1 MNGTDLIA
9 ELLIKAP
16 TEIDR
21 HGKSVAHRALSLGP
35 PGRKHL
41 SGGSTLAI
49 AIGALE
55 ITAHRPLIQ
64 AHVQFVAAPLCGS
77 EFHVRIDTLRS
88 GKSIAVA
95 RCTVFTENGDAAYVS
110 ASLGQRNDLGTFPW
124 AMMPE
129 VPAPDD
135 CPPVPFIRKD
145 PDDLHSY
152 LDIRLALDPRNDPK
166 GHVCFWVKTPPN
178 SNLTTAFVALIA
190 DYLPESIRMNT
201 GQPFGASSLDNMV
214 RIASLTQCDWLLC
227 NIHLDAIASGLFH
240 GHMEIFADD
249 GTLVAVAS
257 QSSVVQK
264 LSA

>member
-9 ELLIKAP
+9 ELLITSATK
-16 TEIDR
+16 IDQQ
-21 HGKSVAHRALSLGP
+21 GKSVAHRTLSLGP
-35 PGRKHL
+35 PNRKHL

-49 AIGALE
+49 AIGVLE
-55 ITAHRPLIQ
+55 KATHRPLVQ
-64 AHVQFVAAPLCGS
+64 AHAQFVAAPPCGS
-77 EFHVRIDTLRS
+77 EFHVRIDTLRP

-95 RCTVFTENGDAAYVS
+95 RCTVFTEHGDAAYVS
-110 ASLGQRNDLGTFPW
+110 ASLGQRDDLGTFSW

-129 VPAPDD
+129 VPAPDV

-145 PDDLHSY
+145 PDDLHSH
-152 LDIRLALDPRNDPK
+152 LDIRLALDPRHDPK
-166 GHVCFWVKTPPN
+166 GHVCFWVKTPSN

-190 DYLPESIRMNT
+190 DYLPESIHMNT

-214 RIASLTQCDWLLC
+214 RIISLTHCDWLLC

-249 GTLVAVAS
+249 GALVAVAS
-257 QSSVVQK
+257 QSGVVQK